1 MDDTSF
7 DLSKELE
14 RAIYIII
21 RRHKCGTASDV
32 ELQIL
37 PELIRIRAGYLIYSN
52 DKTKGTNNGH
62 NRQRAQIDPFE
73 LALKGD

>member
-1 MDDTSF
+1 MDETNF

-37 PELIRIRAGYLIYSN
+37 PELIRIKAEYFANS
-52 DKTKGTNNGH
+52 
-62 NRQRAQIDPFE
+62 PC
-73 LALKGD
+73 